1 MTIQIELIS
10 ESELADESFNI
21 VINGLKP
28 RETYR
33 VEMYLTD
40 YYCINA
46 PMLLAHDVLWKSTAT
61 FVSDK
66 NGIIDISQ
74 TPSCSGS
81 YEGISTMGLFFN
93 AKPLTNERKKLPNSL
108 SEIPLLDHFFVDIKI
123 MQGNTV
129 IAERIFTR
137 RYMSSQISH
146 QDIYGKYFQGRL
158 FYDKKAINAPALII
172 VSGSEGRIEKA
183 QNIAQLLSSRGYIC
197 LAVAYFGLEGLP
209 KHLECI
215 PLECLV
221 EAKHHQVD
229 SERIGIYG
237 RSKGAELVLAEE
249 SIFNDVQCLV
259 LNSPSDVVYEGI
271 KGKWNSHTSS
281 WTYLQKELTYQKFRL
296 RDYLFSK
303 LFRKPIPKDR
313 SARIDISRFSSPIL
327 LLGSTVDEIWDA
339 SSAIDDIVSHYK
351 GHHITFKKYHETGHM
366 LTVAYQPNH
375 RYRKDWRLLM
385 KESKDSWLA
394 TIHFFD
400 RHLKKQ

>member
-10 ESELADESFNI
+10 ESELADESFSI
-21 VINGLKP
+21 VIDGLKP

-33 VEMYLTD
+33 VEMFLSD

-46 PMLLAHDVLWKSTAT
+46 PMLLAHDGLWRSTGI

-66 NGIIDISQ
+66 NGIIDMSQ

-81 YEGISTMGLFFN
+81 YEGISTMGLFSN
-93 AKPLTNERKKLPNSL
+93 AKPLTNKKKKLPTSL
-108 SEIPLLDHFFVDIKI
+108 SKIPLLDRFFVEIKI

-129 IAERIFTR
+129 IAERTFTR
-137 RYMSSQISH
+137 HYMSSQISH
-146 QDIYGKYFQGRL
+146 KDIYGKYFQGRL
-158 FYDKKAINAPALII
+158 FYDKKAIKTPALII

-197 LAVAYFGLEGLP
+197 LAVAYFGLERLP
-209 KHLECI
+209 NYLERI

-221 EAKHHQVD
+221 EAKDYLRQHPQVD
-229 SERIGIYG
+229 SEKIGIYG
-237 RSKGAELVLAEE
+237 RSKGAEFVLAEE
-249 SIFNDVQCLV
+249 SFFNDVQCLV

-271 KGKWNSHTSS
+271 EGKWNSHTSS
-281 WTYLQKELTYQKFRL
+281 WTHLQKELPYQKFRL

-303 LFRKPIPKDR
+303 LFRKPIPKDC
-313 SARIDISRFSSPIL
+313 SARIDISQLHSPIL

-339 SSAIDDIVSHYK
+339 SSAINDIISHYK
-351 GHHITFKKYHETGHM
+351 GHYITFKKYHETGHM

-375 RYRKDWRLLM
+375 RYR
-385 KESKDSWLA
+385 
-394 TIHFFD
+394 
-400 RHLKKQ
+400 